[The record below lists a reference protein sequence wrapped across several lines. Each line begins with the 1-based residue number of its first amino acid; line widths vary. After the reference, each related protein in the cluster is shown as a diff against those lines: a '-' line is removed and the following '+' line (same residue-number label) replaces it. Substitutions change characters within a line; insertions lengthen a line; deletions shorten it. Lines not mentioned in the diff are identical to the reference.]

1 AASSSWDAK
10 YAYAVGRPVTAIRA
24 ADTDGNRDTE
34 PDASWAPL
42 LVTPNFPS
50 YTSAHSTV
58 SGAAAEVL
66 TALFGDHYQFT
77 VSAESV
83 PYTRSFGSFEAAA
96 AEAGRSRIFGGIP
109 YTVDNPNGPAVG
121 GEGGRYVMGNVPKAP
136 GGGDGGPNAAARPA
150 PRAGD

>member
-10 YAYAVGRPVTAIRA
+10 YAYAVGRPVTAIWA

-66 TALFGDHYQFT
+66 TDLFGDHYQFT
-77 VSAESV
+77 VSAVSV
-83 PYTRSFGSFEAAA
+83 PYTRSFDSFEAAA
-96 AEAGRSRIFGGIP
+96 AEAGQSPIYRGVSFSLLDLHR
-109 YTVDNPNGPAVG
+109 PAVG
-121 GEGGRYVMGNVPKAP
+121 GGVDAYRLWILLYPL
-136 GGGDGGPNAAARPA
+136 RH
-150 PRAGD
+150 R